1 MSSSMLSNLIKEIG
15 GGGGGGGGKIA
26 KNKAKHINIILNIN
40 PLNIWQSLNLQI
52 I

>member
-1 MSSSMLSNLIKEIG
+1 MSSSMLNNLIKDIG
-15 GGGGGGGGKIA
+15 GEGGGKIA